1 MKIDIVQQFGAVTR
15 AVENRVHDGCPA
27 RVVVASRTYDT
38 TVEDLWDALTS
49 RERIPRWFLPIS
61 GELRLGGQYQFEGN
75 AGGTIER
82 CDAPNSFG
90 ATWEFGG
97 DVSWIEVRLAA
108 TADGGTIFTLEHT
121 GSVGDEKWAEYGPG
135 AVGVGWDGMV
145 LGLAQHFSG
154 GALVPAE
161 AMAWMMSD
169 EGRQFMTLSS
179 LRWQDANIAAG
190 TDPDVAKAAAERTT
204 AAYTAVPT

>member
-1 MKIDIVQQFGAVTR
+1 
-15 AVENRVHDGCPA
+15 
-27 RVVVASRTYDT
+27 
-38 TVEDLWDALTS
+38 
-49 RERIPRWFLPIS
+49 
-61 GELRLGGQYQFEGN
+61 
-75 AGGTIER
+75 
-82 CDAPNSFG
+82 
-90 ATWEFGG
+90 
-97 DVSWIEVRLAA
+97 
-108 TADGGTIFTLEHT
+108 
-121 GSVGDEKWAEYGPG
+121 
-135 AVGVGWDGMV
+135 V

>member
-1 MKIDIVQQFGAVTR
+1 MINVNEQINSVQ
-15 AVENRVHDGCPA
+15 
-27 RVVVASRTYDT
+27 RVVGSALLDAGEAHVVTISQSYDAT
-38 TVEDLWDALTS
+38 IDDVWDACTNPD
-49 RERIPRWFLPIS
+49 RIPRWFLPIS

-97 DVSWIEVRLAA
+97 DVSWIEVRLAS
-108 TADGGTIFTLEHT
+108 TPDGRTLFTLEHT

-145 LGLAQHFSG
+145 LGLAQHFSSG
-154 GALVPAE
+154 PLVPEE

-169 EGRQFMTLSS
+169 EGREFMTLSS
-179 LRWQDANIAAG
+179 LRWQDANIDAG
-190 TDPDVAKAAAERTT
+190 TDPAVAKAAAERTT